1 MTVFAALSECEK
13 QMGNSAEEYRQLL
26 ESEREQVNELKTA
39 LKACEERV
47 QGYAEYYEVTKKERD
62 AYRQE
67 KLEAEKRV
75 AELKDDRKRRVA
87 RAAKGLIILEGI
99 RKDFHKLYDAY
110 TTLLL
115 RNERLVEI
123 ARLYCYHHVDCPRHY
138 EGGEPCACGYEELME
153 VALKEEDKPCLER

>member
-47 QGYAEYYEVTKKERD
+47 QGYAEHYEVTKKERD

-67 KLEAEKRV
+67 KLEAEERV

-110 TTLLL
+110 ITLLL
-115 RNERLVEI
+115 RNERLVRI
-123 ARLYCYHHVDCPRHY
+123 LR
-138 EGGEPCACGYEELME
+138 ELKAMRFSYIYNLDTVE
-153 VALKEEDKPCLER
+153 TFIDQALAEEDKPCLER

>member
-1 MTVFAALSECEK
+1 LTVFAALSECEK

-47 QGYAEYYEVTKKERD
+47 QGYAEHYEVTKKERD

-67 KLEAEKRV
+67 KLEAEERV

-110 TTLLL
+110 ITLLL
-115 RNERLVEI
+115 RNERLVRI
-123 ARLYCYHHVDCPRHY
+123 LR
-138 EGGEPCACGYEELME
+138 ELKAMRFSYIYNLDTVE
-153 VALKEEDKPCLER
+153 TFIDQALAEEDKPCLER